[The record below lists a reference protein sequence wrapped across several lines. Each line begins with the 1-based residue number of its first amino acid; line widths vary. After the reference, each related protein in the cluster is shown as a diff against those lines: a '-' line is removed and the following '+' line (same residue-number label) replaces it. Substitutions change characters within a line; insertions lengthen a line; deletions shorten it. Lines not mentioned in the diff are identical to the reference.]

1 MEFINQ
7 TGLFFFPLL
16 LCSILA
22 TYISIERYFS
32 LRNSVIFPN
41 GFLDEVLSGSIN
53 SVSYTKASL
62 AGRLLEFF
70 HSNSHAKDEKMLKAF
85 VQLEVGRLE
94 RGLFILEV
102 ITGIA
107 PLIGLLGTVFGLTS
121 VFGTFSPELEF
132 SDPSSFVSG
141 IAIALNTTLL
151 GLLIAIPSLAMHS
164 FFQRRIDVISQQIEL
179 SIESLLFK
187 ERVE

>member
-1 MEFINQ
+1 MDFINQ

-22 TYISIERYFS
+22 TFISIERYFA
-32 LRNSVIFPN
+32 LRKKVIFPN
-41 GFLDEVLSGSIN
+41 GFLDEVLSGKVN
-53 SVSYTKASL
+53 LVNYTNVSL

-70 HSNSHAKDEKMLKAF
+70 HSNRHAKDEKMLKAF
-85 VQLEVGRLE
+85 VQLEIGRLE

-102 ITGIA
+102 VTGIA

-132 SDPSSFVSG
+132 SEPTSFISG
-141 IAIALNTTLL
+141 IALALNTTII
-151 GLLIAIPSLAMHS
+151 GLIIAIPALAMYS
-164 FFQRRIDVISQQIEL
+164 FFQRRIDVISQQLEL

-187 ERVE
+187 ERVK